1 MTLLRLVV
9 QSHTNLR
16 LSCEDAVACFLKL
29 RPTNPK
35 SYPLEFVRLIV
46 QYFLVMPNLILA
58 SFWFNLA
65 HDLI

>member
-1 MTLLRLVV
+1 M
-9 QSHTNLR
+9 
-16 LSCEDAVACFLKL
+16 ACFLKL

-35 SYPLEFVRLIV
+35 SYPLEFVRLTV
-46 QYFLVMPNLILA
+46 QYFLMPNLILA

>member
-1 MTLLRLVV
+1 M
-9 QSHTNLR
+9 
-16 LSCEDAVACFLKL
+16 ACFLKL